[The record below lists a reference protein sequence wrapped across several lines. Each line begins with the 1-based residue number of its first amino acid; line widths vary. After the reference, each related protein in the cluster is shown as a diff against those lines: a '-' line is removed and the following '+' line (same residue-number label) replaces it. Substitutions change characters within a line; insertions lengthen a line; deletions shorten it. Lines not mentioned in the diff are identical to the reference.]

1 LPEFKKRPNAREV
14 MRRSGVSRGRSDA
27 GAVGAPES
35 AVAGSTEREF
45 TVEAR
50 SQGRMI
56 VRRFLRHRLAM
67 ISLMIFLFLV
77 LVSFVGG
84 RIWHYKYTQIFPAS
98 ESNRSPYWK
107 HPFGTDEAGYDTLAQ
122 TLRGMQK
129 SVQIALMVAFL
140 STSIGVVVG
149 SISGYLRGWVDSVLM
164 RFVDIVLMIP
174 SIAIAAT
181 LSRNVQGGDWW
192 LLAVI
197 LALTTWTA
205 TARIVRGEFLSLREK
220 EFVEAARALGATN
233 RRIIFKHMLPN
244 AMGSIIV
251 NATLI
256 VAGAML
262 AETALSYLG
271 LGVKPPDT
279 SLGLMV
285 SLKQNAFRTRP
296 WLFWFPGV
304 SILLIALTINFIGD
318 GLRDAFDPKQN
329 RVRS

>member
-1 LPEFKKRPNAREV
+1 MPEFKKRPTAKEALARTGTNKSLSPLEDD
-14 MRRSGVSRGRSDA
+14 RIDAA
-27 GAVGAPES
+27 GAVG
-35 AVAGSTEREF
+35 VEREF
-45 TVEAR
+45 TVAAR
-50 SQGRMI
+50 SQASMI
-56 VRRFLRHRLAM
+56 VRRFFRHKLAVV
-67 ISLMIFLFLV
+67 SLFIFLFLI
-77 LVSFVGG
+77 FVAFFGG
-84 RIWHYKYTQIFPAS
+84 RIWHYRYSQIFPTA

-107 HPFGTDEAGYDTLAQ
+107 HPFGTDEAGYDVLAQ

-129 SVQIALMVAFL
+129 SVQIALFVALF
-140 STSIGVVVG
+140 STTMGVVVG
-149 SISGYLRGWVDSVLM
+149 AVSGYLRGITDNLLM
-164 RFVDIVLMIP
+164 RLVDLILMIP
-174 SIAIAAT
+174 GIALAAT

-192 LLAVI
+192 LLAII
-197 LALTTWTA
+197 LSLTTWTA

-220 EFVEAARALGATN
+220 EFVEAARALGTKD
-233 RRIIFKHMLPN
+233 RRIIFRHILPN

-251 NATLI
+251 TATLI

-296 WLFWFPGV
+296 WLFWFPGAA
-304 SILLIALTINFIGD
+304 ILLIALTINFIGD
-318 GLRDAFDPKQN
+318 GLRDAFDPKQT